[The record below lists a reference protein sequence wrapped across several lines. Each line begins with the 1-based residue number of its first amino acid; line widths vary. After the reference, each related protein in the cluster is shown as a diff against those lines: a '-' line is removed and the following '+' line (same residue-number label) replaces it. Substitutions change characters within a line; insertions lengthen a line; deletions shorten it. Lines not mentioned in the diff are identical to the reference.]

1 MGEGM
6 VGGVTGSP
14 ATQIGMVVQN
24 GSGQGMMS
32 SFLANNATVN
42 LTSSTSF
49 NIDTDDMDMSNLPFA
64 PTFDASHMYPG
75 ERVRCISN
83 SAMGS
88 GGGGMGGMGGGG
100 MMGNMNASECDLVQ
114 QGLSGTV
121 SNYSSSG
128 GQATFTLTLAADS
141 YFDIMT
147 GATTITVH
155 QQPGTQLLGLTS
167 IANGQTVQV
176 RGLIFDNNGVFDL
189 VASRI
194 MNP

>member
-1 MGEGM
+1 M
-6 VGGVTGSP
+6 
-14 ATQIGMVVQN
+14 
-24 GSGQGMMS
+24 
-32 SFLANNATVN
+32 
-42 LTSSTSF
+42 
-49 NIDTDDMDMSNLPFA
+49 
-64 PTFDASHMYPG
+64 
-75 ERVRCISN
+75 
-83 SAMGS
+83 
-88 GGGGMGGMGGGG
+88 
-100 MMGNMNASECDLVQ
+100 
-114 QGLSGTV
+114 
-121 SNYSSSG
+121 
-128 GQATFTLTLAADS
+128 TLAADS